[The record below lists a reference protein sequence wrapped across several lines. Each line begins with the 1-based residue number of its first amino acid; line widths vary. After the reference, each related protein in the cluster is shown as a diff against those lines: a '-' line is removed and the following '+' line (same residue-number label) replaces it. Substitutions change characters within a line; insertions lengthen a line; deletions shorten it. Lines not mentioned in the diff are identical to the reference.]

1 MKLPRSY
8 DVVDIA
14 PATGQEAPVFPAAK
28 WYADAIFGHYA
39 VSSLSGGIRTI

>member
-14 PATGQEAPVFPAAK
+14 PATGQEARVFPAAK
-28 WYADAIFGHYA
+28 WYADAIFGS
-39 VSSLSGGIRTI
+39 VSSLSGVIHTI